1 MGDNEVRAKTYSL
14 EDITKLMNNI
24 EQTNNNVEKP
34 KPKEQPTYNIFQVIS
49 VILGAITLVGG
60 VIVAWIN
67 MNNQITT
74 LKVSTEL
81 TFSQIAKDQ
90 AIANASNLEF
100 RNKTLDEMKAL
111 GNKLESLDNTL
122 TQLYLSNNNSQ
133 KKK

>member
-24 EQTNNNVEKP
+24 EQVNNNVEKP
-34 KPKEQPTYNIFQVIS
+34 KPKEPITYNIFQVITS
-49 VILGAITLVGG
+49 ILGIITLVGG

-74 LKVSTEL
+74 LKVSTDL

-90 AIANASNLEF
+90 AVANASSNEF
-100 RNKTLDEMKAL
+100 RSKITEDIKNVSNKI
-111 GNKLESLDNTL
+111 ESLDNTI
-122 TQLYLSNNNSQ
+122 TQLYLSNNSS
-133 KKK
+133 KKSK